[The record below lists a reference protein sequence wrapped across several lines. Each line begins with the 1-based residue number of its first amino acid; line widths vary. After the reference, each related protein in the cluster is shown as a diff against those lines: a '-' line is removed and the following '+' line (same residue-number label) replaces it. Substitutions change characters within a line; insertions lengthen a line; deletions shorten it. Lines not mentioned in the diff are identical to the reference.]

1 MYIFTLFYMPLERF
15 FFYLDIAKLL
25 YSFAIFQIYQE
36 EAKKSIKKWNAHH
49 CYSNYNRWS

>member
-1 MYIFTLFYMPLERF
+1 MFTLFYMPLESF

-25 YSFAIFQIYQE
+25 SSFDIFQIYQE